1 MTGHGPPWDR
11 DTSLQEV
18 GTARTHTCLVFVFTA
33 RCPPCPV
40 PDILREDSILCH
52 FPLLLHSPS
61 QGCAM
66 KRAAAIPS
74 PFSQVPLAPLPP
86 AILDLPGTVPMPP
99 SLLTALSAS
108 VSTLVWPTCSLSL
121 LQEALPYMRF
131 GALHFVIDILP
142 PARG

>member
-1 MTGHGPPWDR
+1 MGQG
-11 DTSLQEV
+11 
-18 GTARTHTCLVFVFTA
+18 
-33 RCPPCPV
+33 
-40 PDILREDSILCH
+40 H
-52 FPLLLHSPS
+52 FPAGSGNSKNSHLPGVCLHGTMPALSCPRHP
-61 QGCAM
+61 QG
-66 KRAAAIPS
+66 RLHLVPL
-74 PFSQVPLAPLPP
+74 PPLAPQSLSGMCYEKSGCHPVTILPGSLGSTPP